1 MLIGAALT
9 FNIHSA
15 MASGTIYIRA
25 DGSIDPPTAPI
36 SSLDDITYTF
46 TDDIYDSIVVQR
58 SNIIIDGDRHTLQGS
73 GGEGFYLLAISNVT
87 IRNTNI
93 KGFGVGI
100 YIIFASHDNTIS
112 GNNITANGIAGIWID
127 FNSNYNSISG
137 NNITAN
143 DYYGIWLYSSSF
155 NTVIGNNITEPRD
168 GLDPI
173 PYGIFLEGDSG
184 NNIISGNNIVGLF
197 FKGIWNEG
205 SSYNTISGNT
215 ITNIVSD
222 LAAYDL
228 YNSLDGIRIVSS
240 SYNTISLNNITAN
253 HVGIWIS
260 SSHYNTISGNNITN
274 NSFGILFNYYTSE
287 GPSNNNIISG
297 NNITA
302 NYWSGIEL
310 YSSSFNTVMENN
322 IRNHQSGIRLK
333 SDSNNNRFYH
343 NSLIGN
349 GQQVYISLE
358 QNFWDDGYPSGGNYW
373 SDYTGVDLSW
383 GAYQNKTGSDG
394 IGDIPYWIAA
404 DNQDNYPLMSP
415 YEYWNNPIPGDIN
428 KDTKVDPDDLSQIA
442 VAYGS
447 STQSSNWNP
456 NSDINGDGEV
466 DVSDLFTVGKN
477 YGETAQ
483 IMGANVVERRFPA
496 TTLLTFTV
504 LPMLGILVVKK
515 DRISIQTNQPSHRH
529 VCVA

>member
-46 TDDIYDSIVVQR
+46 TDDIYDSIVVER

-73 GGEGFYLLAISNVT
+73 GSGNGFDLGGTSNVT
-87 IRNTNI
+87 VRNTNI
-93 KGFGVGI
+93 KGFGIGI
-100 YIIFASHDNTIS
+100 QILMGSKNTIS
-112 GNNITANGIAGIWID
+112 GNNITANGMAGILIT
-127 FNSNYNSISG
+127 FYSNYNSISG

-143 DYYGIWLYSSSF
+143 DNYGIWLYYSSF
-155 NTVIGNNITEPRD
+155 NTIIGNNITEPRD
-168 GLDPI
+168 SLNPI
-173 PYGIFLEGDSG
+173 PYGIFLEEDSG
-184 NNIISGNNIVGLF
+184 NNIISGNNISGLCL
-197 FKGIWNEG
+197 KGIWNVG
-205 SSYNTISGNT
+205 STYSTISGNN
-215 ITNIVSD
+215 ITSNIPDPHDFDIV
-222 LAAYDL
+222 
-228 YNSLDGIRIVSS
+228 NPLDGIRIVSS
-240 SYNTISLNNITAN
+240 SYITVSLNNITAN
-253 HVGIWIS
+253 NFGICIFES
-260 SSHYNTISGNNITN
+260 QYNTISGNNITN
-274 NSFGILFNYYTSE
+274 NSFGIISNYWANETS
-287 GPSNNNIISG
+287 SNNNIISG
-297 NNITA
+297 NNIAA
-302 NYWSGIEL
+302 NAYYGI
-310 YSSSFNTVMENN
+310 YASVASFNTFMENN
-322 IRNHQSGIRLK
+322 IRDNGWAGIYLLY
-333 SDSNNNRFYH
+333 SSNNRFYH
-343 NSLIGN
+343 NNLIDN
-349 GQQVYISLE
+349 WEQVVYSP
-358 QNFWDDGYPSGGNYW
+358 QNVWDDGYPSGGNYW